1 MIGIH
6 KSANST
12 SNIAY
17 RHLRWGCPIRTRGY
31 RGADELYTNRIPSGS
46 CGIYTYTQDS
56 FIMHQ
61 RPMSLSRTSSAP
73 TVRVNEEAHHILLSF
88 FVIPPPFFSSQQGCY
103 IHIRIHRLVH
113 YVRLKAVPALFFF
126 ACVAIDLYTYSIESN
141 QPC

>member
-1 MIGIH
+1 
-6 KSANST
+6 
-12 SNIAY
+12 
-17 RHLRWGCPIRTRGY
+17 
-31 RGADELYTNRIPSGS
+31 
-46 CGIYTYTQDS
+46 
-56 FIMHQ
+56 MHQ

-88 FVIPPPFFSSQQGCY
+88 FVIPPFFFVPTRMLY
-103 IHIRIHRLVH
+103 IRIHRLVH